1 MDQGDWLAER
11 FEEHRARLRAVAYR
25 MLGSL
30 SEADDAV
37 QDAWLR
43 LARADSGAIDD
54 IGAWLTTVV
63 ARVCLDAL
71 RSKRRSPE
79 VVRVPDPVVHVEGS
93 TDPAQAA
100 LLADAV
106 GLALLV
112 MMETLAPEERVALVL
127 HDVFGVRFDEIA
139 PLMDRTPAATRQLV
153 SRARRRVRAAPVPD
167 TEPAGQRRVV
177 DAFFKA
183 VTDGDMEALLAV
195 LDPDVV
201 VRADFGA
208 SAHARM
214 PREVR
219 GARAVAA
226 TSLWFARFAA
236 FGRRVLV
243 NGAVGV
249 IATETQWR
257 SVMGFIVRRGR
268 IAEIDILADPE
279 RLEGLDLTG
288 VDSQL
293 RSPASG
299 SDPS

>member
-1 MDQGDWLAER
+1 
-11 FEEHRARLRAVAYR
+11 
-25 MLGSL
+25 
-30 SEADDAV
+30 
-37 QDAWLR
+37 
-43 LARADSGAIDD
+43 
-54 IGAWLTTVV
+54 
-63 ARVCLDAL
+63 
-71 RSKRRSPE
+71 
-79 VVRVPDPVVHVEGS
+79 
-93 TDPAQAA
+93 
-100 LLADAV
+100 
-106 GLALLV
+106 
-112 MMETLAPEERVALVL
+112 
-127 HDVFGVRFDEIA
+127 
-139 PLMDRTPAATRQLV
+139 
-153 SRARRRVRAAPVPD
+153 
-167 TEPAGQRRVV
+167 
-177 DAFFKA
+177 
-183 VTDGDMEALLAV
+183 
-195 LDPDVV
+195 
-201 VRADFGA
+201 
-208 SAHARM
+208 M

-288 VDSQL
+288 ADSRL

>member
-1 MDQGDWLAER
+1 PGTLTSRRPEVRASAMDQGDWLAER

-63 ARVCLDAL
+63 ARVCL
-71 RSKRRSPE
+71 
-79 VVRVPDPVVHVEGS
+79 
-93 TDPAQAA
+93 
-100 LLADAV
+100 
-106 GLALLV
+106 
-112 MMETLAPEERVALVL
+112 
-127 HDVFGVRFDEIA
+127 DEIA

-214 PREVR
+214 PR
-219 GARAVAA
+219 
-226 TSLWFARFAA
+226 
-236 FGRRVLV
+236 
-243 NGAVGV
+243 
-249 IATETQWR
+249 
-257 SVMGFIVRRGR
+257 
-268 IAEIDILADPE
+268 
-279 RLEGLDLTG
+279 
-288 VDSQL
+288 
-293 RSPASG
+293 
-299 SDPS
+299 